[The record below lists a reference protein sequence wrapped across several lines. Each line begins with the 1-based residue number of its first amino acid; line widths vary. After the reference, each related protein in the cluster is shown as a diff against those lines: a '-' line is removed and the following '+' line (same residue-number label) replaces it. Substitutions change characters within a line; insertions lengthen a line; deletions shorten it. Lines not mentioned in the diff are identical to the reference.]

1 MNHYQTLGIS
11 PKAGLKE
18 IKIAFKRLAFQY
30 HPDKNDGDKSA
41 EEKFKEINEAY
52 KIVSSAVLRKAYDDK
67 INVAR
72 SFRVN
77 YVYHEGGFY
86 RSVFNSTVNPIKNV
100 PPKMV
105 FQSKKK
111 DIDFYIFWLT
121 LAMILLLVVVLIF
134 IYKTK

>member
-30 HPDKNDGDKSA
+30 HPDKNDGDKGA

-52 KIVSSAVLRKAYDDK
+52 KTLSNNALRKAYDDK
-67 INVAR
+67 IKIT
-72 SFRVN
+72 SSSKVN

-86 RSVFNSTVNPIKNV
+86 RSVFNSPTKPITNV
-100 PPKMV
+100 PPKVV

-111 DIDFYIFWLT
+111 DIEFYIFWIT
-121 LAMILLLVVVLIF
+121 ITMILLLVIVLMF
-134 IYKTK
+134 ICKTG

>member
-30 HPDKNDGDKSA
+30 HPDKNDGDKGA

-52 KIVSSAVLRKAYDDK
+52 KVLSNAVLRKTYDDK
-67 INVAR
+67 IKIT
-72 SFRVN
+72 SSPKVN

-86 RSVFNSTVNPIKNV
+86 RSIFTSDTKPIKNV
-100 PPKMV
+100 PPRVV

-134 IYKTK
+134 KL

>member
-11 PKAGLKE
+11 PNAGLKE
-18 IKIAFKRLAFQY
+18 IKTAFKRLAFQY
-30 HPDKNDGDKSA
+30 HPDKNDGDKGA

-52 KIVSSAVLRKAYDDK
+52 KTLSSAVLRKAYDDK
-67 INVAR
+67 IKIT
-72 SFRVN
+72 SSLKVN

-86 RSVFNSTVNPIKNV
+86 RSVFNSTTKPSTNV
-100 PPKMV
+100 PPKVV

-121 LAMILLLVVVLIF
+121 LAMIFILVIVLMF
-134 IYKTK
+134 IC

>member
-18 IKIAFKRLAFQY
+18 IKIAFKRLAFEY
-30 HPDKNDGDKSA
+30 HPDKNDGDKGA

-52 KIVSSAVLRKAYDDK
+52 KILSNAVLRKAYDDK
-67 INVAR
+67 IKIT
-72 SFRVN
+72 SSSKVN

-86 RSVFNSTVNPIKNV
+86 RSIFTSDAKTIKNV
-100 PPKMV
+100 PPKVV

-111 DIDFYIFWLT
+111 DIDFYVFWLT

-134 IYKTK
+134 KL

>member
-30 HPDKNDGDKSA
+30 HPDKNDGDKGA

-52 KIVSSAVLRKAYDDK
+52 KTLSSAVLRKAYDDK
-67 INVAR
+67 IKIT
-72 SFRVN
+72 SSSKVN

-86 RSVFNSTVNPIKNV
+86 RSIFTSDAKTIKNV
-100 PPKMV
+100 PPKVV

-111 DIDFYIFWLT
+111 DIDFYVFWLT

-134 IYKTK
+134 KL

>member
-11 PKAGLKE
+11 SKAGLKE

-30 HPDKNDGDKSA
+30 HPDKNDGDKGA

-52 KIVSSAVLRKAYDDK
+52 KTLSNATLRKEYDNK
-67 INVAR
+67 MK
-72 SFRVN
+72 SSTKVN

-86 RSVFNSTVNPIKNV
+86 RSIYTPNPKSITNV
-100 PPKMV
+100 PPKIV

-111 DIDFYIFWLT
+111 DIDFYIFWIT
-121 LAMILLLVVVLIF
+121 IAMILLLVIVLMF
-134 IYKTK
+134 ICKTG

>member
-18 IKIAFKRLAFQY
+18 IKIAFKQLAFQY
-30 HPDKNDGDKSA
+30 HPDKNDGDKGA

-52 KIVSSAVLRKAYDDK
+52 KTLSSSVLRKAYDDK
-67 INVAR
+67 INVAT
-72 SFRVN
+72 SSKVN

-86 RSVFNSTVNPIKNV
+86 RSVFNSTVKPITNV
-100 PPKMV
+100 PPRVV
-105 FQSKKK
+105 FQSKKR

-121 LAMILLLVVVLIF
+121 LAMIVILVVVLMF

>member
-30 HPDKNDGDKSA
+30 HPDKNDGDKGA

-52 KIVSSAVLRKAYDDK
+52 KTLSNNALRKAYDDK
-67 INVAR
+67 IKLPAK
-72 SFRVN
+72 VN
-77 YVYHEGGFY
+77 YVYHEGGLY
-86 RSVFNSTVNPIKNV
+86 RSIFTSDAKTIKNV
-100 PPKMV
+100 PPRVV

-121 LAMILLLVVVLIF
+121 LAMILILVIVLMF
-134 IYKTK
+134 ICKTG

>member
-11 PKAGLKE
+11 PRAGLKE

-30 HPDKNDGDKSA
+30 HPDKNDGDKGA

-52 KIVSSAVLRKAYDDK
+52 KTLSSAVLRKAYDDK
-67 INVAR
+67 IKIT
-72 SFRVN
+72 SSSKVN

-86 RSVFNSTVNPIKNV
+86 RSIFTSDTKPIKNV
-100 PPKMV
+100 PPRVV

-121 LAMILLLVVVLIF
+121 LVMILLLVVVLIF
-134 IYKTK
+134 KL